1 MWLWG
6 FLVPSFPRPCQPL
19 RLSLL
24 PFPLSCTTRVDVDCL
39 LLLVCCCGLL
49 CGCRSCRFRCSWRCW
64 NSTPFNSVRGLG
76 ANVVVMLSHNVFVP
90 NPTSANC
97 LVNLVFVPK
106 QLDEVCG
113 VGTLHVVYFLTRL
126 RRKRT
131 IHDKNTIQVRFCT
144 LLAHRSRKLLAV
156 NQ

>member
-6 FLVPSFPRPCQPL
+6 FLVPLFPRPYQPL
-19 RLSLL
+19 RLSFLVLSSFSSFCASAFLRILSFLL
-24 PFPLSCTTRVDVDCL
+24 LHFLPNLFPFLNLFPVFPFPLSCTTRVDVDCL

-49 CGCRSCRFRCSWRCW
+49 CGCRTCRFRSSWRCW

-106 QLDEVCG
+106 Q
-113 VGTLHVVYFLTRL
+113 
-126 RRKRT
+126 
-131 IHDKNTIQVRFCT
+131 
-144 LLAHRSRKLLAV
+144 
-156 NQ
+156 